1 LSVVVLDTVGG
12 RVKRGLRLMVTPPR
26 PGAHVTGMLLCV
38 PGTLLLW
45 LPSLWASALGVELI
59 GTAFWWWA
67 RAAPDPGREIPRWA
81 WLRRPAAALW
91 LAAALHTVVPGLS
104 HQLAMFRQSLELW
117 RHVDAIA
124 VMWAGLELLAAL
136 PLARPYS
143 DLPGPLLGIRPWLP
157 ALLPAAGFAV
167 LWRQS
172 PHWTQ
177 VAVVRN
183 VAEVLLVLTAVLAA
197 LRAFGRRRWT
207 ASLRWLV
214 VSDCAMAVVLVD
226 LAKVLPGVVLMLW
239 LAAFGG
245 HAFLLAGELRGAA
258 PRRGVVLSLLW
269 RLSTFVTSAALTWP
283 ALVSMFPAST
293 ERLSALDFP
302 AVGIATMLTSWINVG
317 RIVEAPERRTLMRAD
332 PAVTFSHLGA
342 LLGLVIAPVAL
353 LGALVTGFHPPL
365 LVGLVSI
372 LPAVTGGALALWSR
386 RRVVAEARAARVH
399 RALEPATDGHGAR
412 PAAGFGLGGGHTGE
426 PPGSAEGSAQPTH
439 AGLALRQFARVTFN
453 VVVALER
460 AVVGFIARFVNAVTS
475 PLRDLNSGDA
485 QDYLLFLVGLSV
497 LVLVLPLLR

>member
-1 LSVVVLDTVGG
+1 
-12 RVKRGLRLMVTPPR
+12 M
-26 PGAHVTGMLLCV
+26 
-38 PGTLLLW
+38 
-45 LPSLWASALGVELI
+45 
-59 GTAFWWWA
+59 
-67 RAAPDPGREIPRWA
+67 
-81 WLRRPAAALW
+81 
-91 LAAALHTVVPGLS
+91 
-104 HQLAMFRQSLELW
+104 
-117 RHVDAIA
+117 
-124 VMWAGLELLAAL
+124 
-136 PLARPYS
+136 
-143 DLPGPLLGIRPWLP
+143 
-157 ALLPAAGFAV
+157 AV
-167 LWRQS
+167 L
-172 PHWTQ
+172 
-177 VAVVRN
+177 
-183 VAEVLLVLTAVLAA
+183 
-197 LRAFGRRRWT
+197 
-207 ASLRWLV
+207 
-214 VSDCAMAVVLVD
+214 LVD

-365 LVGLVSI
+365 IVGMVSI
-372 LPAVTGGALALWSR
+372 LPALAGGALALLSR
-386 RRVVAEARAARVH
+386 RRAGARARAARGV
-399 RALEPATDGHGAR
+399 LEPTPDGHGAR
-412 PAAGFGLGGGHTGE
+412 TAAAYGHGGVHGDE
-426 PPGSAEGSAQPTH
+426 PPVRAEGSAQPTH

-460 AVVGFIARFVNAVTS
+460 ALVSFIARFASAVTS

>member
-1 LSVVVLDTVGG
+1 MVVLDTVGG
-12 RVKRGLRLMVTPPR
+12 RVKRGVRLLTTPPR
-26 PGAHVTGMLLCV
+26 PGAQITGMLLCI
-38 PGTLLLW
+38 PGMMLLW
-45 LPSLWASALGVELI
+45 LPSLWAAALGIELI

-81 WLRRPAAALW
+81 WLRRPAGALW

-183 VAEVLLVLTAVLAA
+183 IAEVLLVLTAVLAA

-214 VSDCAMAVVLVD
+214 VSDCAMAVLLVD

-245 HAFLLAGELRGAA
+245 HSFLLAGELRGAA

-269 RLSTFVTSAALTWP
+269 RMSTFVTSAALTWP

-293 ERLSALDFP
+293 ERLSALGFP
-302 AVGIATMLTSWINVG
+302 AVGIATMLTAWINVG

-353 LGALVTGFHPPL
+353 LGALVTGFHPSPL
-365 LVGLVSI
+365 AGLASI
-372 LPAVTGGALALWSR
+372 LPALAGGGLALWSR
-386 RRVVAEARAARVH
+386 GRARAEARARVQA
-399 RALEPATDGHGAR
+399 ALEAAHDGHGTR
-412 PAAGFGLGGGHTGE
+412 PAAAYGRGGHRAE
-426 PPGSAEGSAQPTH
+426 PPVRDEGSAQPTH

-453 VVVALER
+453 VVVTLER
-460 AVVGFIARFVNAVTS
+460 TVVSLIARFANAVTS